1 MKKGREVPQYLP
13 SVAGVSTFGVMKAH
27 DAPPQARLLR
37 RRRARSLGRSR
48 WITNLVNLVA
58 GAGAKTPRHIARSCG
73 RLVTFRNIAP
83 MPTHPHHT
91 LYREQVGFCRQGRI
105 FLPARVKNH
114 LFANSTKPKNTPTGM
129 LLVKRIYP
137 AGVPFTHPKLPIS
150 SVFVRWLSLLRLR

>member
-58 GAGAKTPRHIARSCG
+58 GAGAKTPRHIARVCATF
-73 RLVTFRNIAP
+73 VTFRNIVP
-83 MPTHPHHT
+83 SIHT
-91 LYREQVGFCRQGRI
+91 TPYTREQVGFCRQGRI

-114 LFANSTKPKNTPTGM
+114 LFANSARKTLPPGCASSRGFIRWEYR
-129 LLVKRIYP
+129 LLTQNY
-137 AGVPFTHPKLPIS
+137 
-150 SVFVRWLSLLRLR
+150 RLVLFLCVG

>member
-58 GAGAKTPRHIARSCG
+58 GAGAKTPRHIARVCATF
-73 RLVTFRNIAP
+73 VTFRNIAP

-91 LYREQVGFCRQGRI
+91 PYREQVGFCRQGRI

-114 LFANSTKPKNTPTGM
+114 LLANSTRKTLPPGCASSRGFTRWECR
-129 LLVKRIYP
+129 LLTQNY
-137 AGVPFTHPKLPIS
+137 
-150 SVFVRWLSLLRLR
+150 RLVLFLCVG

>member
-48 WITNLVNLVA
+48 WITNLVNPVA
-58 GAGAKTPRHIARSCG
+58 GAGAKASRHIARVCATF
-73 RLVTFRNIAP
+73 VTFRNIAP
-83 MPTHPHHT
+83 AIHPTPQ
-91 LYREQVGFCRQGRI
+91 YREQVGFCRQGRI

-129 LLVKRIYP
+129 RLVKRIYP

-150 SVFVRWLSLLRLR
+150 SVFVRWLSLSRLR

>member
-58 GAGAKTPRHIARSCG
+58 GAGAKTPRHIARVCATF
-73 RLVTFRNIAP
+73 VTFRNIAP
-83 MPTHPHHT
+83 THPPHAA
-91 LYREQVGFCRQGRI
+91 YREQVGFCRQGRI

-114 LFANSTKPKNTPTGM
+114 LLANSARKTLPPGCASSRGFIRWECR
-129 LLVKRIYP
+129 LLTQNY
-137 AGVPFTHPKLPIS
+137 
-150 SVFVRWLSLLRLR
+150 RLVLFLCVG

>member
-58 GAGAKTPRHIARSCG
+58 SAGAKTPRHIARVCATF
-73 RLVTFRNIAP
+73 VTFRNIAP
-83 MPTHPHHT
+83 AFTDASLRHPGSASLVLTTRVLNCEHEVRGSLKVKT
-91 LYREQVGFCRQGRI
+91 AGFY
-105 FLPARVKNH
+105 K
-114 LFANSTKPKNTPTGM
+114 
-129 LLVKRIYP
+129 
-137 AGVPFTHPKLPIS
+137 
-150 SVFVRWLSLLRLR
+150 

>member
-48 WITNLVNLVA
+48 WITNLVNPVA
-58 GAGAKTPRHIARSCG
+58 GAGAKTPRHIARVCATF
-73 RLVTFRNIAP
+73 VTFRNIVP
-83 MPTHPHHT
+83 SIHPTPQ
-91 LYREQVGFCRQGRI
+91 YREQVGFCRQGRI

-114 LFANSTKPKNTPTGM
+114 LLANNTRKTLPPGCSSLRGFTRRECR
-129 LLVKRIYP
+129 LLTQNY
-137 AGVPFTHPKLPIS
+137 
-150 SVFVRWLSLLRLR
+150 RLVLFLCVG

>member
-58 GAGAKTPRHIARSCG
+58 SAGAKTPRHIARSCG

-83 MPTHPHHT
+83 THPPHAA
-91 LYREQVGFCRQGRI
+91 YREQVGFCRQGRI

-114 LFANSTKPKNTPTGM
+114 LFANSARKTLPPGCASSRGFIRWECR
-129 LLVKRIYP
+129 LLTQNY
-137 AGVPFTHPKLPIS
+137 
-150 SVFVRWLSLLRLR
+150 RLVLFLCVG

>member
-58 GAGAKTPRHIARSCG
+58 GAGAKASRHIARVCATF
-73 RLVTFRNIAP
+73 VTFRNIAP

-91 LYREQVGFCRQGRI
+91 PYREQVGFCRQGRI

-114 LFANSTKPKNTPTGM
+114 LFANSARKTLPPGCASSRGFIRWECR
-129 LLVKRIYP
+129 LLTQNY
-137 AGVPFTHPKLPIS
+137 
-150 SVFVRWLSLLRLR
+150 RLVLFLCVG

>member
-58 GAGAKTPRHIARSCG
+58 GAGAKASRHIARVCATF
-73 RLVTFRNIAP
+73 VTFRNIAP
-83 MPTHPHHT
+83 AIHPKPYT
-91 LYREQVGFCRQGRI
+91 REQVGFCRQGRI
-105 FLPARVKNH
+105 LLPARVKNH
-114 LFANSTKPKNTPTGM
+114 LLANNTRKTLPPGCASLRGFTRWECR
-129 LLVKRIYP
+129 LLTQNY
-137 AGVPFTHPKLPIS
+137 
-150 SVFVRWLSLLRLR
+150 RLVLFLCVG

>member
-58 GAGAKTPRHIARSCG
+58 GAGAKTPRHIAYVCATF
-73 RLVTFRNIAP
+73 VTFRNIAP

-91 LYREQVGFCRQGRI
+91 PIPRAGRI

-114 LFANSTKPKNTPTGM
+114 LLANSTRKTLPPGCASSRGFTRRECR
-129 LLVKRIYP
+129 LLTQNY
-137 AGVPFTHPKLPIS
+137 
-150 SVFVRWLSLLRLR
+150 RLVLFLCVG

>member
-48 WITNLVNLVA
+48 WITNLVNLVSWRRC
-58 GAGAKTPRHIARSCG
+58 KDTPSYCACMRH
-73 RLVTFRNIAP
+73 VRNIPQYCALR
-83 MPTHPHHT
+83 PHHT

-114 LFANSTKPKNTPTGM
+114 LLANSARKTLPPGCASSRGFTRRECR
-129 LLVKRIYP
+129 LLTQNY
-137 AGVPFTHPKLPIS
+137 
-150 SVFVRWLSLLRLR
+150 RLVLFLCVG

>member
-58 GAGAKTPRHIARSCG
+58 GAGAKTPRHIARVCATF
-73 RLVTFRNIAP
+73 VTFRNIVPAIH
-83 MPTHPHHT
+83 PTPQ
-91 LYREQVGFCRQGRI
+91 YREQVGFSYLLGSKTTCWRTVQDQ
-105 FLPARVKNH
+105 
-114 LFANSTKPKNTPTGM
+114 KNTPTGM
-129 LLVKRIYP
+129 RLVKRIYP

-150 SVFVRWLSLLRLR
+150 SVFVRWLSLSRLR